1 MSIRKKLLIYST
13 FLFLATLTVA
23 GIVGYQIGI
32 SSLKTTYRERLT
44 QIQQSRG
51 AALQS
56 EFNHLGK
63 VVQTAAQRI
72 IIRQSLEKTPE
83 AIAELDRIVEQ
94 AGRDHYWR
102 TEISRYYKAS
112 GQPELFKSLRKLEGL
127 PLFLQSQFINKAQ
140 SENEIPTG
148 LKGTRYAKLFGE
160 LRELLSEYRQ
170 IYDLNDV
177 LIVDASGLV
186 IYSAKQ
192 GLSLGANLNSGPFA
206 ESHLAEAYLWSRNA
220 TRGSFQFFDFAPLME
235 SAKTPVAFFATPVVS
250 ENKYLGALVFQ
261 ITPDKIDS
269 ILSNSRSWQSM
280 GLHKSGEVVAF
291 GPDLLL
297 RNNSRLF
304 LENPGQFYSDLKN
317 VEHAQKY
324 ALEQIQRKET
334 TALELKLPSQEA
346 RDIHPQQ
353 PNFFVARDYL
363 GNHCLQAGEKIHL
376 PGGTEWILIAKINLS
391 ETYTTENHELHFI
404 VLVGLLILLAIL
416 ISSIY
421 LGNKLLRAIRPLQTA
436 LAHLATDNYKIR
448 IHRQTSDEFYDI
460 YRSFNDVAEKM
471 ELAQVRRNFL
481 EQIIASI
488 KEPLFII
495 ESREYPS
502 GKTAYVIQDIND
514 PAADLIGA
522 PRSALL
528 QNDLLAWLNSDSL
541 DVDTKEHQEIS
552 VKTLTGTRKTLRF
565 RCGKILGSDS
575 LYALVGVD
583 YTQQVEDKEKQNSQC
598 QILQE
603 GLSTAEVGV
612 FKLNLQSQELICSKV
627 FWQIIGLPEAP
638 VLSFKRFKS
647 KIFMDDL
654 QIFEKALADCQENL
668 KPLSVSFRLK
678 KRNGDL
684 IWVSCKG
691 KTQYDDYGSPV
702 VMFCSLKDISEDR
715 RQLALLSSEKEQAL
729 KSSKA
734 KSEFLARM
742 SHEIRTP
749 MNSIMGMAE
758 LLKDTALSKQQ
769 EYYVNIFCKAGEVLM
784 TLINDILD
792 ISKIEAGEVSI
803 ENIPFSISQILK
815 DVEEIMRPRAL
826 EKGLTYSF
834 QVAPD
839 TSDHLMGDPTKVRQ
853 VLINLVS
860 NSLKFTNEGHI
871 KVGVSRAN
879 GKKDHLIF
887 SVSDS
892 GVGIPLSKQSL
903 LFQKFSQADSSIA
916 RRFGGTGL
924 GLAIS
929 KSLIELMGGDI
940 WLRSQ
945 EGAGS
950 TFFFT
955 IPYREQIYNPV
966 KSKPVEMSTPELNFV
981 SKQRGPDEKIK
992 ILVADDLLDN
1002 RILFTHFLKN
1012 GPYEIIEA
1020 ENGLDALN
1028 KVKSDKFD
1036 IVFMD
1041 VQMPEMDGYSATS
1054 AVRAW
1059 EKENRKP
1066 STPIIALTAHA
1077 LSEDKQKSLDAG
1089 CNDHVSKPFRKD
1101 TLVNVI
1107 NKFT

>member
-1 MSIRKKLLIYST
+1 MGIRKKLLVYST
-13 FLFLATLTVA
+13 FLFLATLAVA

-72 IIRQSLEKTPE
+72 IIRQSLEKTPA
-83 AIAELDRIVEQ
+83 AIAELDKIVLR

-102 TEISRYYKAS
+102 TEISRHYKAS
-112 GQPELFKSLRKLEGL
+112 GRPELFASLRKMDGL
-127 PLFLQSQFINKAQ
+127 PLFLQSQFIQKNRQ
-140 SENEIPTG
+140 ENETPEG
-148 LKGTRYAKLFGE
+148 LKETRYAKLHGD
-160 LRELLSEYRQ
+160 LREVLNEYRQ

-186 IYSAKQ
+186 IYSAKN
-192 GLSLGANLNSGPFA
+192 GLSLGANLNSGLFS

-220 TRGSFQFFDFAPLME
+220 TKGSFQFFDFAPLME
-235 SAKTPVAFFATPVVS
+235 SAKIPVAFFATPVIS
-250 ENKYLGALVFQ
+250 NQKYVGALVFQ
-261 ITPDKIDS
+261 ITPEKIDG
-269 ILSNSRSWQSM
+269 ILSNNRSWQSM
-280 GLHKSGEVVAF
+280 GLHKTGEVVAF
-291 GPDLLL
+291 GADLLL

-304 LENPGQFYSDLKN
+304 IESPGQFYSDLKN
-317 VEHAQKY
+317 AEHAQKY

-334 TALELKLPSQEA
+334 TALELKLSPQEA

-376 PGGTEWILIAKINLS
+376 PGGTEWVLLAKINLA

-404 VLVGLLILLAIL
+404 VLVGLLLLLAIL
-416 ISSIY
+416 IFSIY

-436 LAHLATDNYKIR
+436 LSHLATDRYKIR
-448 IHRQTSDEFYDI
+448 IHRTTSDEFQDI
-460 YRSFNDVAEKM
+460 YKSFNDIAEKM
-471 ELAQVRRNFL
+471 ELAKVRRDFL

-488 KEPLFII
+488 REPLFIV
-495 ESREYPS
+495 EGREDS
-502 GKTAYVIQDIND
+502 AGKISYFIQEINETA
-514 PAADLIGA
+514 AALIGA
-522 PRSALL
+522 PRTALI
-528 QNDLLAWLNSDSL
+528 QNDLLAWLDSDSL
-541 DVDTKEHQEIS
+541 LVDSDRPQEIAL
-552 VKTLTGTRKTLRF
+552 KTLTGARKILRF
-565 RCGKILGSDS
+565 RSGKILGSDN
-575 LYALVGVD
+575 LYVLVGID
-583 YTQQVEDKEKQNSQC
+583 YSQQILDIEKQQHHC

-603 GLSTAEVGV
+603 GLSSAGVGA
-612 FKLNLQSQELICSKV
+612 FKLNLQNQEMKCSKV
-627 FWQIIGLPEAP
+627 FWDILGLPEAP
-638 VLSFKRFKS
+638 TFSFNKFKS
-647 KIFMDDL
+647 RIFLDDL
-654 QIFEKALADCQENL
+654 QAFEKALTDSQENI
-668 KPLSVSFRLK
+668 KPLSTSFRIK
-678 KRNGDL
+678 KRNGEL
-684 IWVSCKG
+684 LWVTCKG
-691 KTQYDDYGSPV
+691 RTHYDDYGSPISV
-702 VMFCSLKDISEDR
+702 FCSLKNISAEKR
-715 RQLALLSSEKEQAL
+715 EIALLTSEKEQAL

-758 LLKDTALSKQQ
+758 LLKDTKLSKQQ

-803 ENIPFSISQILK
+803 ENIPFSLNQLLS

-826 EKGLTYSF
+826 EKGLSYSF

-860 NSLKFTNEGHI
+860 NSLKFTDKGHI
-871 KVGVSRAN
+871 KVGVNRAT
-879 GKKDHLIF
+879 GKKDQLTF

-945 EGAGS
+945 EGMGT
-950 TFFFT
+950 TFYFT

-966 KSKPVEMSTPELNFV
+966 KNKPVEMSAPELNFV
-981 SKQRGPDEKIK
+981 AKKKRPGEKIR
-992 ILVADDLLDN
+992 ILVADDLHDN
-1002 RILFTHFLKN
+1002 RILFTHFLKD

-1020 ENGLDALN
+1020 ENGLEAFN

-1041 VQMPEMDGYSATS
+1041 VQMPEMDGYSATN

-1059 EKENRKP
+1059 EKENHQP

>member
-1 MSIRKKLLIYST
+1 MGIRKKLLLSST
-13 FLFLATLTVA
+13 FFFLATLTVA
-23 GIVGYQIGI
+23 SFVGYQIGI
-32 SSLKTTYRERLT
+32 SSLKITYRERLT
-44 QIQQSRG
+44 QIQQSRA

-63 VVQTAAQRI
+63 VVQTAAQRL
-72 IIRQSLEKTPE
+72 IIRQSLEKTPD
-83 AIAELDRIVEQ
+83 AISELDKIVQQ

-112 GQPELFKSLRKLEGL
+112 GRPELFNSLRKMEGL
-127 PLFLQSQFINKAQ
+127 PLFLQSQFIQKNKQ
-140 SENEIPTG
+140 ELDVPEG
-148 LKGTRYAKLFGE
+148 LKGTRYAKLQSD
-160 LRELLSEYRQ
+160 LREVLSEYRQ

-186 IYSAKQ
+186 IYSAKN
-192 GLSLGANLNSGPFA
+192 GLSLGANLNSGLFS

-220 TRGSFQFFDFAPLME
+220 TRGSFQFFDFAPLIE
-235 SAKTPVAFFATPVVS
+235 PAKTPVAFFATPVIAN
-250 ENKYLGALVFQ
+250 EKYLGALVFQ
-261 ITPDKIDS
+261 ITPEKIDG
-269 ILSNSRSWQSM
+269 ILSNGRSWQSM

-297 RNNSRLF
+297 RNNSRIF
-304 LENPGQFYSDLKN
+304 VENPGQFYNDLKN
-317 VEHAQKY
+317 AEHAQKF

-334 TALELKLPSQEA
+334 TALELKLSPQEA

-353 PNFFVARDYL
+353 ASFFVARDYL

-376 PGGTEWILIAKINLS
+376 PGGTEWVLIAKINLS

-404 VLVGLLILLAIL
+404 ILVSLLILLAIL

-421 LGNKLLRAIRPLQTA
+421 LGNKFLRVVRPLQTA
-436 LAHLATDNYKIR
+436 LSHLATDNYKIR
-448 IHRQTSDEFYDI
+448 IHRNASDEFQEI
-460 YRSFNDVAEKM
+460 YRSFNDIAEKM
-471 ELAQVRRNFL
+471 ELTQVRRDFL
-481 EQIIASI
+481 EQIIVSI
-488 KEPLFII
+488 KEPLFIV
-495 ESREYPS
+495 EDRANAS
-502 GKTAYVIQDIND
+502 GKSSYFIQEIND
-514 PAADLIGA
+514 SAAALIGA
-522 PRSALL
+522 PRGALL
-528 QNDLLAWLNSDSL
+528 QNDFLAWLDSDSFNL
-541 DVDTKEHQEIS
+541 QSEGPQEIS
-552 VKTLTGTRKTLRF
+552 IKTLTGTPKTLRF
-565 RCGKILGSDS
+565 RCGKILGSDN
-575 LYALVGVD
+575 LYVLVGID
-583 YTQQVEDKEKQNSQC
+583 YTEQILEKEKQHNHC

-603 GLSTAEVGV
+603 GLGSAGVGA
-612 FKLNLQSQELICSKV
+612 FKLNLKSQEMVCSKV
-627 FWQIIGLPEAP
+627 FWDITGLSESSL
-638 VLSFKRFKS
+638 LSFNRFKS
-647 KIFMDDL
+647 RIFLDDL
-654 QIFEKALADCQENL
+654 QSFEKALADSQENL
-668 KPLSVSFRLK
+668 KPLSTSFRLK
-678 KRNGDL
+678 KRNGEL
-684 IWVSCKG
+684 VWVNCKG
-691 KTQYDDYGSPV
+691 RTQYDDYGRPV
-702 VMFCSLKDISEDR
+702 SIFCSLKDVSEEKR
-715 RQLALLSSEKEQAL
+715 ELAILSSEKEQAL

-803 ENIPFSISQILK
+803 ENIPFSLNQMLS

-826 EKGLTYSF
+826 EKGISYSF
-834 QVAPD
+834 QVASD
-839 TSDHLMGDPTKVRQ
+839 ISDHLMGDPTKVRQ

-860 NSLKFTNEGHI
+860 NSLKFTDKGHI
-871 KVGVSRAN
+871 KVGVNRAN
-879 GKKDHLIF
+879 GKKDQLTF

-945 EGAGS
+945 EGLGT
-950 TFFFT
+950 TFYFT

-966 KSKPVEMSTPELNFV
+966 KNKPVEMSAPELSFV
-981 SKQRGPDEKIK
+981 SKKRMPGEKIR
-992 ILVADDLLDN
+992 ILIADDLHDN
-1002 RILFTHFLKN
+1002 RVLFTHFLKS

-1059 EKENRKP
+1059 EKENNKP
-1066 STPIIALTAHA
+1066 STPIVALTAHA